1 MCPRTHPRR
10 AGLAVVK
17 AVRRRGAAVLDHHGA
32 SRAGCSGEPDVRAGM
47 PPVDQQ
53 RHQRG
58 TATSHQ
64 DRAEAMLSKR
74 WREPIAEAS
83 DGKDESP

>member
-1 MCPRTHPRR
+1 MCSHTQPGR

-17 AVRRRGAAVLDHHGA
+17 AVRRRVVAVVDWSGACPAD
-32 SRAGCSGEPDVRAGM
+32 RSGSPDVRPRM

-58 TATSHQ
+58 AATPHQ
-64 DRAEAMLSKR
+64 DRAEAMVSKR
-74 WREPIAEAS
+74 WREAIAEAS
-83 DGKDESP
+83 GGQNESP